1 MERADHDRSAQA
13 APATAGTLD
22 ITEQAPVKPAAGT
35 DRGGPPGPPARRR
48 WLARTAAHPLAR
60 HAALL
65 LGFIAAGVVLT
76 WPLATNLTDAR
87 LPATRDI
94 GAYVWGFWWM
104 ARQVIHLGES
114 LVHQPDGGAGRGPAR
129 TSHP

>member
-35 DRGGPPGPPARRR
+35 DSAGPPPGPPGRWRR
-48 WLARTAAHPLAR
+48 WLARTAARPLAR

-65 LGFIAAGVVLT
+65 LGFIAAGVAAT
-76 WPLATNLTDAR
+76 WPLATNLTDGR
-87 LPATRDI
+87 LPSTRDSAPTS
-94 GAYVWGFWWM
+94 GASGGWR
-104 ARQVIHLGES
+104 AR
-114 LVHQPDGGAGRGPAR
+114 
-129 TSHP
+129 

>member
-35 DRGGPPGPPARRR
+35 DSAGPPPGPPGRRR
-48 WLARTAAHPLAR
+48 RLARTAALPFAR

-65 LGFIAAGVVLT
+65 LGFIAAGVAVT
-76 WPLATNLTDAR
+76 WPLAANLMDAQ
-87 LPATRDI
+87 LP
-94 GAYVWGFWWM
+94 
-104 ARQVIHLGES
+104 
-114 LVHQPDGGAGRGPAR
+114 
-129 TSHP
+129 